1 MDLEQRV
8 LKLEAEMREHAHNG
22 YVGGQIYV
30 KNVWGLFQT
39 VTTAGDLTIRLAG
52 SPKSI
57 YEQLFIDVSTGTKKL
72 YIYDSTGATTGVW
85 RSVTIA

>member
-8 LKLEAEMREHAHNG
+8 AQLEQKING
-22 YVGGQIYV
+22 QVYI
-30 KNVWGLFQT
+30 KNIWGLFQT

-85 RSVTIA
+85 RSVAIA